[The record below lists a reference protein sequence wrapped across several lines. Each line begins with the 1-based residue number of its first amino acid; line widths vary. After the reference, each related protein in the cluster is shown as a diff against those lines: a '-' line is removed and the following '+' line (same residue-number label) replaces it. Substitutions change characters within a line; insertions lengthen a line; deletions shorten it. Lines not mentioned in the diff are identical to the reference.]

1 MHKLESESESE
12 VAVEVIPKWDRARG
26 LESIGA
32 RGRPPKVADRD
43 LRSRSMS
50 LGRRSRTRA
59 AVGTFVK
66 EKKRRLIERLTA
78 N

>member
-12 VAVEVIPKWDRARG
+12 VAVEVVPKWDRAKG

-32 RGRPPKVADRD
+32 RGRLPKVVDRD

-59 AVGTFVK
+59 AVETFHQ
-66 EKKRRLIERLTA
+66 RLIAKRNA

>member
-1 MHKLESESESE
+1 ME
-12 VAVEVIPKWDRARG
+12 VFPKWDRARG

-66 EKKRRLIERLTA
+66 EKKRRLIAKRLTA